1 MQSQRDRKVSHS
13 GGGTV
18 QHNSMRNNHM
28 CEEVEKDNSVL
39 CGDTQ
44 FLHFKPQFYT

>member
-18 QHNSMRNNHM
+18 QHNSFYKKRPYM
-28 CEEVEKDNSVL
+28 CEEVEKDKVL

-44 FLHFKPQFYT
+44 FLHFKP